1 MKPRK
6 GDDIARRLIAFAV
19 KIGKLVDRFP
29 DTRLGRHLAGQLVRC
44 GTAPAFHYAEA
55 RSAESRKDFIHK
67 LSICLKE
74 LEESDVCLQ
83 IIEASELL
91 PYGET
96 EGLLRECGELRGI
109 IGRSIITAKSR
120 SA

>member
-6 GDDIARRLIAFAV
+6 GDDIARRLIDFAV
-19 KIGKLVDRFP
+19 EIGKLIDKLP

-44 GTAPAFHYAEA
+44 GSTSAFHYAEA
-55 RSAESRKDFIHK
+55 RSAESRKDFVHK

-83 IIEASELL
+83 IVKASELL
-91 PYGET
+91 PPSET
-96 EGLLRECGELRGI
+96 QGLLRECGELRGI
-109 IGRSIITAKSR
+109 IGQSIITAKSR
-120 SA
+120 PA